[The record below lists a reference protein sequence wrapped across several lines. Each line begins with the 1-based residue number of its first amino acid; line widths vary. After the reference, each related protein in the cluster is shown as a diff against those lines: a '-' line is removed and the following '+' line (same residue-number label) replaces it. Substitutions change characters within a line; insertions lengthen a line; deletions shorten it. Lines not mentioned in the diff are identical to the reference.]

1 MINLTKGQKI
11 DLTKGTTLTHVNVGL
26 GWDAV
31 RGWSGPDIDCD
42 ASCVCLDENNKVI
55 SQKFQESTVY
65 FSNTVLPG
73 IRHSGDNRTGA
84 GEGDDETIEIS
95 LEQIP
100 ERVNKL
106 VVFMNIYEASKKGQD
121 MAGLQNAY
129 IRLYNP
135 KNHNEEIC
143 RFNLDESKG
152 ASTGLIA
159 GELYRHNGEWKF
171 AAIGE
176 GVKNADYVSD
186 IVRRYF

>member
-84 GEGDDETIEIS
+84 GEGDDESIYIDFTKVPSNIEKLAFVVTIHEAEARKQNFGMVNNAFIRLLS
-95 LEQIP
+95 LETAGIAAHYGFPQLLRHLSLSD
-100 ERVNKL
+100 E
-106 VVFMNIYEASKKGQD
+106 EAF
-121 MAGLQNAY
+121 
-129 IRLYNP
+129 RL
-135 KNHNEEIC
+135 
-143 RFNLDESKG
+143 F
-152 ASTGLIA
+152 
-159 GELYRHNGEWKF
+159 
-171 AAIGE
+171 
-176 GVKNADYVSD
+176 
-186 IVRRYF
+186 